1 MTRSCLRHNAFRP
14 AEAACIIV
22 LALSAIAAAVSFAGY
37 AVLGG
42 MAMLACVAC
51 AGFLLVHLRKSQT
64 LRLARQDA
72 DTTVLERI
80 AAVCG
85 QIGRGNFEARLTN
98 IEGSGVS
105 AEAQFAVNDMIDR
118 CDAFVREATAAME
131 AVCRNIYYR
140 RILDGGLQGSFRA
153 AAAII
158 NDAVKSQGDAEA
170 ARAKAAAEKEL
181 VADQLA
187 HALKGLAAGN
197 LTFRLAEFPDAYRQ
211 IQDDFNGAMGRLQ
224 STLQAVATA
233 THEVAT
239 AIGEISSGTSD
250 LSERTEEQAASLEQT
265 SASIGQIAAAVRN
278 NAASTRSASESAAG
292 ARQIAGQGSKVVAQ
306 TVDAMAR
313 IQAASRKISD
323 IIAVIDE
330 IARQTNLLALNAAV
344 EAARAGE
351 AGRGFAVVAGE
362 VRMLA
367 QRASEAAKDIKALIV
382 DSGRQVTGGVDLV
395 NQAGGSLAE
404 IVGAINSVTDI
415 VAQIASASGEQS
427 TAIDEV
433 NKAVAEMD
441 QVTQQNSAL
450 VEQNAAT
457 AKALEEQTREMS
469 KRIAFFKLAAD
480 GKPPAGVED
489 ITAKPHATP
498 RVAASR
504 PSTGNRHQSHSHGR
518 ISA

>member
-1 MTRSCLRHNAFRP
+1 MTRSCLRHNASRP
-14 AEAACIIV
+14 AEAACISV

-51 AGFLLVHLRKSQT
+51 ASFLLVHLRKSQM

-85 QIGRGNFEARLTN
+85 EISRGNFEARLTN

-278 NAASTRSASESAAG
+278 NAASTRSASKSAAG

-351 AGRGFAVVAGE
+351 AGRD
-362 VRMLA
+362 
-367 QRASEAAKDIKALIV
+367 SPWSPAKYACL
-382 DSGRQVTGGVDLV
+382 R
-395 NQAGGSLAE
+395 
-404 IVGAINSVTDI
+404 
-415 VAQIASASGEQS
+415 SARPKPRRISRRSSS
-427 TAIDEV
+427 TA
-433 NKAVAEMD
+433 AGR
-441 QVTQQNSAL
+441 L
-450 VEQNAAT
+450 
-457 AKALEEQTREMS
+457 
-469 KRIAFFKLAAD
+469 
-480 GKPPAGVED
+480 PAGS
-489 ITAKPHATP
+489 IWSIKPVGRWLKSSA
-498 RVAASR
+498 
-504 PSTGNRHQSHSHGR
+504 PST
-518 ISA
+518 A

>member
-1 MTRSCLRHNAFRP
+1 
-14 AEAACIIV
+14 
-22 LALSAIAAAVSFAGY
+22 
-37 AVLGG
+37 
-42 MAMLACVAC
+42 
-51 AGFLLVHLRKSQT
+51 
-64 LRLARQDA
+64 
-72 DTTVLERI
+72 
-80 AAVCG
+80 
-85 QIGRGNFEARLTN
+85 
-98 IEGSGVS
+98 
-105 AEAQFAVNDMIDR
+105 
-118 CDAFVREATAAME
+118 
-131 AVCRNIYYR
+131 
-140 RILDGGLQGSFRA
+140 
-153 AAAII
+153 
-158 NDAVKSQGDAEA
+158 
-170 ARAKAAAEKEL
+170 
-181 VADQLA
+181 
-187 HALKGLAAGN
+187 
-197 LTFRLAEFPDAYRQ
+197 
-211 IQDDFNGAMGRLQ
+211 
-224 STLQAVATA
+224 
-233 THEVAT
+233 
-239 AIGEISSGTSD
+239 
-250 LSERTEEQAASLEQT
+250 
-265 SASIGQIAAAVRN
+265 
-278 NAASTRSASESAAG
+278 
-292 ARQIAGQGSKVVAQ
+292 
-306 TVDAMAR
+306 
-313 IQAASRKISD
+313 
-323 IIAVIDE
+323 VIDE

-469 KRIAFFKLAAD
+469 KRIAFFKFAAD